1 MGRDLAG
8 EVCTMDFI
16 HSVKPTLLAL
26 AVIGTL
32 ILVAFQ
38 AAS

>member
-1 MGRDLAG
+1 
-8 EVCTMDFI
+8 MDFS

-32 ILVAFQ
+32 LLVAFQ
-38 AAS
+38 AAA

>member
-1 MGRDLAG
+1 
-8 EVCTMDFI
+8 MDFS

-32 ILVAFQ
+32 LLVAFE
-38 AAS
+38 AAA